1 MSAQLLRRGLTSAAQ
16 RRSRRAVLWAIGAGP
31 LAPLLCWLPN
41 VRAGGAA
48 PALLPL
54 AAPEPIAAVTAGEGE
69 FLAMARSGA
78 LLRLSGRYWETIGEG
93 FDPDAPVAAGH
104 GRIVGRSTAGW
115 LQVIEDGAL
124 IATSGPRI
132 SDHGGFVNLADG
144 VVAVS
149 AEHSPGSPRGRRTRS
164 RHEQAPPAPRL
175 VRFEREAAVWREAAR
190 SNFAVLPDAR
200 PVLVDLGGAAGGS
213 EAGAH
218 VAVLAG
224 PDAGRYR
231 HGVLGDLLEA
241 TAIVYAERHSLAPL
255 ATITLPEPQVF
266 EDLALRPLVDHD
278 SGRTSLAT
286 VRSGDQGAALV
297 LVGRSG
303 TDPAALALVAEGPAL
318 GMRQRWL
325 APIVAGQGLY
335 AIHTPH
341 IGGVLTFYRRVGGR
355 LLAQPLRAGV
365 SNHTIGSRD
374 LNVAA
379 LVGSLLVVPSQQHD
393 ELIAL
398 DLADEARAR
407 WRLRLKA
414 PVSALLALGE
424 GLVVLDASG
433 RLFRIEKTS
442 AGGW

>member
-1 MSAQLLRRGLTSAAQ
+1 MSAQLLRRGLTSALE
-16 RRSRRAVLWAIGAGP
+16 RRARRGVLRAIGAGP
-31 LAPLLCWLPN
+31 LVALLSWLPHA
-41 VRAGGAA
+41 RAGGAA
-48 PALLPL
+48 PGLVPL
-54 AAPEPIAAVTAGEGE
+54 AAPEPIATIAAGEGE
-69 FLAMARSGA
+69 LLAMARSGA

-93 FDPDAPVAAGH
+93 FDPNAPVAAGH
-104 GRIVGRSTAGW
+104 GRIVGRSIAGW
-115 LQVIEDGAL
+115 LQVIEDFAV
-124 IATSGPRI
+124 IATLGPRI
-132 SDHGGFVNLADG
+132 SDHGGFVNLAQG
-144 VVAVS
+144 IVAVS
-149 AEHSPGSPRGRRTRS
+149 AEHSPGDPRGPRARFRR
-164 RHEQAPPAPRL
+164 EQAPPAPRL

-231 HGVLGDLLEA
+231 HGVLGDPIEA

-255 ATITLPEPQVF
+255 ATISLPEPQVF
-266 EDLALRPLVDHD
+266 EDLALRPVVDPA
-278 SGRTSLAT
+278 SGQTSLAT
-286 VRSGDQGAALV
+286 VRSGDKGAALV
-297 LVGRSG
+297 LVGRSR
-303 TDPAALALVAEGPAL
+303 TDPAALALIAEGPAL

-341 IGGVLTFYRRVGGR
+341 IGGVLTFYRRVAGR
-355 LLAQPLRAGV
+355 LLAQPLRTGV

-393 ELIAL
+393 ELVAL
-398 DLADEARAR
+398 DLADEARER

-414 PVSALLALGE
+414 PVSALLALGDS
-424 GLVVLDASG
+424 LVVLDAGG
-433 RLFRIEKTS
+433 RVFRIVKT
-442 AGGW
+442 

>member
-1 MSAQLLRRGLTSAAQ
+1 MSAQLLRRGLTSALE
-16 RRSRRAVLWAIGAGP
+16 RRGVLRAIGAGP
-31 LAPLLCWLPN
+31 LAALLSWLPN
-41 VRAGGAA
+41 ARAGGGA
-48 PALLPL
+48 PGLVPL
-54 AAPEPIAAVTAGEGE
+54 AAPEPIASIAAGEGGL
-69 FLAMARSGA
+69 LAMARSGT

-93 FDPDAPVAAGH
+93 FDPNAPVAAGH
-104 GRIVGRSTAGW
+104 GRIVGRSIAGW
-115 LQVIEDGAL
+115 LQVIEDYAVV
-124 IATSGPRI
+124 ATLGPRI
-132 SDHGGFVNLADG
+132 SDHGGFVNLAQG
-144 VVAVS
+144 IVAVS
-149 AEHSPGSPRGRRTRS
+149 AEHSPGEPRGRRARF
-164 RHEQAPPAPRL
+164 RREQAPPAPRL

-231 HGVLGDLLEA
+231 HGVLGDPLEA
-241 TAIVYAERHSLAPL
+241 TAIVYAERHSLVPL

-266 EDLALRPLVDHD
+266 EDLALRPVVDPD
-278 SGRTSLAT
+278 SGQTSLAT
-286 VRSGDQGAALV
+286 VRSGDKGAALV
-297 LVGRSG
+297 LVGRSR
-303 TDPAALALVAEGPAL
+303 TDPAALALIAEGPAL

-341 IGGVLTFYRRVGGR
+341 IGGVLTFYRRVAAR
-355 LLAQPLRAGV
+355 LLAQPLRTGV

-379 LVGSLLVVPSQQHD
+379 LVGSLLLVPSQQHD
-393 ELIAL
+393 ELVAL
-398 DLADEARAR
+398 DLADGARER

-414 PVSALLALGE
+414 PVSALLALGDS
-424 GLVVLDASG
+424 LVVLDASG
-433 RLFRIEKTS
+433 RVFRIEKT
-442 AGGW
+442 